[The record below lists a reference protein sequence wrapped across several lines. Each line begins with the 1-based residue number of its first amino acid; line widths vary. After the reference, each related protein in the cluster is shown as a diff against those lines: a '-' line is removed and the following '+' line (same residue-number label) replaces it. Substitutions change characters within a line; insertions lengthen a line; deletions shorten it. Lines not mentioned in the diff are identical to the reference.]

1 MQARS
6 VDEAIA
12 VLGGTTAKVDLHP
25 EKRMKAAYTA
35 FEERELPRLKSE
47 NPNLR
52 LSQLKQVLRKE
63 WMKSPDNP
71 MVQQLA
77 EDHLP

>member
-1 MQARS
+1 M
-6 VDEAIA
+6 D
-12 VLGGTTAKVDLHP
+12 THP
-25 EKRMKAAYTA
+25 ERRMKAAFTA
-35 FEERELPRLKSE
+35 FEERELPRLKAE

-52 LSQLKQVLRKE
+52 MSQLKQLLKKE

-77 EDHLP
+77 QDRGT

>member
-12 VLGGTTAKVDLHP
+12 VLGGATAKADLHP
-25 EKRMKAAYTA
+25 EKRMKAAYAA
-35 FEERELPRLKSE
+35 FEEHEMPRLKSE

-52 LSQLKQVLRKE
+52 MSQLKQVLRKE

-77 EDHLP
+77 EDHFP